1 MDFSTKLIELRKR
14 KGLTQEGLAAKL
26 YVTRQA
32 VSRWERGEVVPGIDM
47 MKLIANVLD
56 EPIMHLLDL
65 PERYCESCGMILTPA
80 DYGSDADGSK
90 DEHYCKWCYEQGKY
104 TYETTMD
111 AMIEDCAPR
120 LAENTGMSRDEAV
133 SLMGAVLP
141 HLKRWSAVHANEMSY
156 GKEARERYGDAAVDA
171 ANERLLGMSEAEW
184 SAKETLE
191 QAIYRTAE
199 SGSGRRKCD
208 GSRGGEARSDACPM
222 DSHAMG
228 RRGVFVGCA
237 CCARAK
243 LPRRRAVR
251 QLLRLASGRGRDGV
265 FGCGDR
271 GRNGGWGN
279 RLRLLS
285 LFWYAAVAAGSK
297 CASRAETR

>member
-1 MDFSTKLIELRKR
+1 
-14 KGLTQEGLAAKL
+14 
-26 YVTRQA
+26 
-32 VSRWERGEVVPGIDM
+32 
-47 MKLIANVLD
+47 
-56 EPIMHLLDL
+56 MHLLDL

-191 QAIYRTAE
+191 QAIIEQLKAAAAV
-199 SGSGRRKCD
+199 GN
-208 GSRGGEARSDACPM
+208 
-222 DSHAMG
+222 AMG
-228 RRGVFVGCA
+228 PEAAKLAQMYAQWIRMQWGEGAYSLDAHVALAQSYLEDERFVDYYD
-237 CCARAK
+237 ARAGEGATAF
-243 LPRRRAVR
+243 LVEAIE
-251 QLLRLASGRGRDGV
+251 AAMGDGEI
-265 FGCGDR
+265 D
-271 GRNGGWGN
+271 
-279 RLRLLS
+279 
-285 LFWYAAVAAGSK
+285 
-297 CASRAETR
+297 

>member
-1 MDFSTKLIELRKR
+1 MDFATKLIELRKR

-80 DYGSDADGSK
+80 DYGSK

-141 HLKRWSAVHANEMSY
+141 HLKRWSAVRANEMSY

-191 QAIYRTAE
+191 QAIIE
-199 SGSGRRKCD
+199 
-208 GSRGGEARSDACPM
+208 
-222 DSHAMG
+222 
-228 RRGVFVGCA
+228 
-237 CCARAK
+237 
-243 LPRRRAVR
+243 
-251 QLLRLASGRGRDGV
+251 QLK
-265 FGCGDR
+265 
-271 GRNGGWGN
+271 
-279 RLRLLS
+279 
-285 LFWYAAVAAGSK
+285 AAVAAGNAMGPEAAKLAQMHARWIRAQWDEGAYSPD
-297 CASRAETR
+297 AHVALAQSYLEDERFVNYYDSRAGEGATAFLVAAIEAAIGESGID

>member
-120 LAENTGMSRDEAV
+120 LAENTGMSCDEAV

-156 GKEARERYGDAAVDA
+156 GKEARERYGDAAVDS

-184 SAKETLE
+184 DTKETLE
-191 QAIYRTAE
+191 QAIIEQLKVADGFAHNGAKGRIRRMRMLRSRKATSKT
-199 SGSGRRKCD
+199 SGSSITTTRER
-208 GSRGGEARSDACPM
+208 
-222 DSHAMG
+222 
-228 RRGVFVGCA
+228 
-237 CCARAK
+237 ARA
-243 LPRRRAVR
+243 RRRFW
-251 QLLRLASGRGRDGV
+251 LRRSRPQ
-265 FGCGDR
+265 
-271 GRNGGWGN
+271 WGKGQSIKAA
-279 RLRLLS
+279 RS
-285 LFWYAAVAAGSK
+285 LFWHAAVAAGPK
-297 CASRAETR
+297 CANRAEAR

>member
-1 MDFSTKLIELRKR
+1 MDIATKLIELRKR

-65 PERYCESCGMILTPA
+65 PEHYCESCGMILTPA

-104 TYETTMD
+104 TYDTTMD

-141 HLKRWSAVHANEMSY
+141 HLKRWSVVHANEMIH

-171 ANERLLGMSEAEW
+171 ANERQLGMSEAEW
-184 SAKETLE
+184 VEKETLE
-191 QAIYRTAE
+191 RAIIEQLKAAMATR
-199 SGSGRRKCD
+199 D
-208 GSRGGEARSDACPM
+208 
-222 DSHAMG
+222 AMG
-228 RRGVFVGCA
+228 PEATKLAQMHAQWIRAQWGEGAYSPNAYVALAQSYLADERFVNYYDS
-237 CCARAK
+237 RAGK
-243 LPRRRAVR
+243 GATAFL
-251 QLLRLASGRGRDGV
+251 
-265 FGCGDR
+265 
-271 GRNGGWGN
+271 
-279 RLRLLS
+279 
-285 LFWYAAVAAGSK
+285 VAAIEAAMEERGID
-297 CASRAETR
+297 

>member
-1 MDFSTKLIELRKR
+1 MPTESREELSIDFATKLIELRKR

-65 PERYCESCGMILTPA
+65 PERYCESCGMILTLA

-191 QAIYRTAE
+191 QAIIE
-199 SGSGRRKCD
+199 
-208 GSRGGEARSDACPM
+208 
-222 DSHAMG
+222 
-228 RRGVFVGCA
+228 
-237 CCARAK
+237 
-243 LPRRRAVR
+243 
-251 QLLRLASGRGRDGV
+251 QLK
-265 FGCGDR
+265 
-271 GRNGGWGN
+271 
-279 RLRLLS
+279 
-285 LFWYAAVAAGSK
+285 AAVAAGNAMGPEAAKLAQMHARWIRTQWGEGAYSPD
-297 CASRAETR
+297 AHVALAQSYLEDERFVDYYDSRAGEGATAFLVAAIEAAMGEGAID

>member
-133 SLMGAVLP
+133 SLIGAVLP

-184 SAKETLE
+184 DTKETLE
-191 QAIYRTAE
+191 QAIIEQLKA
-199 SGSGRRKCD
+199 
-208 GSRGGEARSDACPM
+208 AVA
-222 DSHAMG
+222 
-228 RRGVFVGCA
+228 VGM
-237 CCARAK
+237 RWV
-243 LPRRRAVR
+243 PRRRSS
-251 QLLRLASGRGRDGV
+251 LRCMPDGFAHNGAKGRIRRMRMLRSRKATSKTSGSSITMTRERARARRC
-265 FGCGDR
+265 FWLR
-271 GRNGGWGN
+271 
-279 RLRLLS
+279 RLRPQWGKGQS
-285 LFWYAAVAAGSK
+285 IKAAVSVLACGGGG
-297 CASRAETR
+297 RAEVR

>member
-1 MDFSTKLIELRKR
+1 MDIATKLIELRKR

-32 VSRWERGEVVPGIDM
+32 VLRWERGEVVPGIDM

-65 PERYCESCGMILTPA
+65 PEHYCESCGMLLTPA

-104 TYETTMD
+104 TYDTTMD

-141 HLKRWSAVHANEMSY
+141 HLKRWSVVHANEMIH

-171 ANERLLGMSEAEW
+171 ANERQLGMSEAEW
-184 SAKETLE
+184 VEKETLE
-191 QAIYRTAE
+191 RAIIEQLKAAMATR
-199 SGSGRRKCD
+199 D
-208 GSRGGEARSDACPM
+208 
-222 DSHAMG
+222 AMG
-228 RRGVFVGCA
+228 PEATKLAQMHAQWIRAQWGEGAYSPNAYVALAQSYLADERFVNYYDS
-237 CCARAK
+237 RAGK
-243 LPRRRAVR
+243 GATAFL
-251 QLLRLASGRGRDGV
+251 
-265 FGCGDR
+265 
-271 GRNGGWGN
+271 
-279 RLRLLS
+279 
-285 LFWYAAVAAGSK
+285 VAAIEAAMEERGID
-297 CASRAETR
+297 

>member
-1 MDFSTKLIELRKR
+1 
-14 KGLTQEGLAAKL
+14 
-26 YVTRQA
+26 
-32 VSRWERGEVVPGIDM
+32 M

-65 PERYCESCGMILTPA
+65 PERYCESCGMILTSA

-90 DEHYCKWCYEQGKY
+90 DEHYCKWCYEQGRY

-191 QAIYRTAE
+191 QAITRAPQI
-199 SGSGRRKCD
+199 GSTEGGRVKKFPQR
-208 GSRGGEARSDACPM
+208 
-222 DSHAMG
+222 
-228 RRGVFVGCA
+228 
-237 CCARAK
+237 
-243 LPRRRAVR
+243 LPRRHKGRC
-251 QLLRLASGRGRDGV
+251 GRGLAVSCGEPEPLPPASPLAAGFPEPGRHRRPDHPKVSHCGRKRPFP
-265 FGCGDR
+265 FGCVIE
-271 GRNGGWGN
+271 NG
-279 RLRLLS
+279 
-285 LFWYAAVAAGSK
+285 
-297 CASRAETR
+297 

>member
-1 MDFSTKLIELRKR
+1 MDIATKLIELRKR

-65 PERYCESCGMILTPA
+65 PEHYCESCGMLLTPA

-104 TYETTMD
+104 TYDTTMD

-141 HLKRWSAVHANEMSY
+141 HLKRWSVVHANEMIH
-156 GKEARERYGDAAVDA
+156 GKEARERYGDAAVD
-171 ANERLLGMSEAEW
+171 
-184 SAKETLE
+184 
-191 QAIYRTAE
+191 
-199 SGSGRRKCD
+199 
-208 GSRGGEARSDACPM
+208 
-222 DSHAMG
+222 
-228 RRGVFVGCA
+228 
-237 CCARAK
+237 
-243 LPRRRAVR
+243 
-251 QLLRLASGRGRDGV
+251 GRDV
-265 FGCGDR
+265 VHYCIES
-271 GRNGGWGN
+271 NGQQDHFYEN
-279 RLRLLS
+279 CRVDLPA
-285 LFWYAAVAAGSK
+285 F
-297 CASRAETR
+297 

>member
-65 PERYCESCGMILTPA
+65 PERNCESCGMILTPA

-191 QAIYRTAE
+191 QAIIEQLKAAVAA
-199 SGSGRRKCD
+199 GN
-208 GSRGGEARSDACPM
+208 
-222 DSHAMG
+222 AMG
-228 RRGVFVGCA
+228 PEA
-237 CCARAK
+237 AK
-243 LPRRRAVR
+243 LAQMHAQWIRMQWGEGAYSPDAHVALAQSYLEDERFVNYYDSRAGEG
-251 QLLRLASGRGRDGV
+251 ATAF

-271 GRNGGWGN
+271 GCNGGRGN
-279 RLRLLS
+279 RLRLLP
-285 LFWYAAVAAGSK
+285 LFWHATVAAGPK
-297 CASRAETR
+297 CANRAETR

>member
-1 MDFSTKLIELRKR
+1 MDFATKLIELRKR

-80 DYGSDADGSK
+80 DYGSDADGFK

-141 HLKRWSAVHANEMSY
+141 HLKRWSAVHANEMRH

-184 SAKETLE
+184 DAKETLE
-191 QAIYRTAE
+191 QAIIE
-199 SGSGRRKCD
+199 
-208 GSRGGEARSDACPM
+208 
-222 DSHAMG
+222 
-228 RRGVFVGCA
+228 
-237 CCARAK
+237 
-243 LPRRRAVR
+243 
-251 QLLRLASGRGRDGV
+251 QLK
-265 FGCGDR
+265 
-271 GRNGGWGN
+271 
-279 RLRLLS
+279 
-285 LFWYAAVAAGSK
+285 AAVAAGNAKGPEAAKLAQMHARWIRMQWGEGAYSTD
-297 CASRAETR
+297 AHVALAQSYLEDERFVDYYDSRAGEGATAVLVAAIEAAIGESGID